1 MTIAQLTAPLLLYF
15 DLYNLIHA
23 SVLRLHRFQDFG
35 VRCEPR
41 AGTRAVS
48 ESAARHHLAIDDRSA
63 GFIRV
68 ANQGAIVERH
78 EEGVGMP
85 AKMRKRSAIY
95 V

>member
-1 MTIAQLTAPLLLYF
+1 MTIAQLTAPPLLYF

-23 SVLRLHRFQDFG
+23 KVLRLYSFQYFG
-35 VRCEPR
+35 ARCEYW
-41 AGTRAVS
+41 AGTA
-48 ESAARHHLAIDDRSA
+48 SADRHHLAIDDRSA

-68 ANQGAIVERH
+68 ADQGAIVERH

-85 AKMRKRSAIY
+85 AKKRKRSTVY